1 MSLKKSEQWVLSF
14 ELISTNRSVVLN
26 SLHGEDVLI
35 NNEVGLMTI
44 YSSKASDLR
53 ARWNSLARTLI
64 VSDEVLKV
72 TSAKVE

>member
-1 MSLKKSEQWVLSF
+1 MSLKKSEQWVLTL
-14 ELISTNRSVVLN
+14 ELTSTNRPSVLN

-53 ARWNSLARTLI
+53 GRWNSLARTLI

-72 TSAKVE
+72 TSAQGE